1 MKQKIFMY
9 LFVFALLLV
18 IFQYANAKR
27 IFEDQN
33 RKLENYKEKAERLTD
48 SLNVLQDEIL
58 NLSHFNLERNEDA
71 LSYFEQD
78 GYDVSSL
85 IPLIKDEIYSTNE
98 VKGQHP
104 IVPYA
109 STEGRKMLINTVKL
123 LNHKWFIADFS
134 DGVYWGEVMVNYYV
148 NEDKTV
154 DFELAES
161 FLYPFD

>member
-1 MKQKIFMY
+1 MY

-33 RKLENYKEKAERLTD
+33 RKLENYKAKAEKLTD
-48 SLNVLQDEIL
+48 SLSVMQNEML
-58 NLSHFNLERNEDA
+58 NLSQFNLERNEDA
-71 LSYFEQD
+71 LSYFEKD
-78 GYDVSSL
+78 GYDVSTL

-98 VKGQHP
+98 SKGEHP
-104 IVPYA
+104 IVPYV
-109 STEGRKMLINTVKL
+109 SSEGRKMLINTVKL
-123 LNHKWFIADFS
+123 LNHKWFIANFS
-134 DGVYWGEVMVNYYV
+134 DGEYWGEVLVSYYV
-148 NEDKTV
+148 NKDKTV